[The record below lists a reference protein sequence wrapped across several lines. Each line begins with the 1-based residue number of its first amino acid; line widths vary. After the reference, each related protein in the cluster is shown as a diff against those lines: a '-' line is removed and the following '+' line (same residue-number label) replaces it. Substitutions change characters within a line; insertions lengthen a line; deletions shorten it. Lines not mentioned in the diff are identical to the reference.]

1 MYEDI
6 YPEKKKRGK
15 VTVTDFESGEVLNEY
30 EVDIGVDG
38 KVRKVK
44 KQKINLYPKG
54 QTSNRKPKRK
64 KISKK
69 ARETMKRAM
78 KIRKYINEGEKDK
91 E

>member
-6 YPEKKKRGK
+6 YPKEKKDISKD
-15 VTVTDFESGEVLNEY
+15 DFEVEVEIDDKGN
-30 EVDIGVDG
+30 I
-38 KVRKVK
+38 KNFK
-44 KQKINLYPKG
+44 KKKINLYPKG
-54 QTSNRKPKRK
+54 QTVGKRARTK
-64 KISKK
+64 ASKK